1 MKYFHDITGT
11 IGNTPLVRINRLDKG
26 HGTVLCKLEYFNP
39 LSSIKDR
46 PAMNIIDEA
55 IEAGKL
61 IFGGTIIEATSGNT
75 GLGLAMVS
83 AALGYRLII
92 VMPESMSSERGMLM
106 RHLGAELVLTPAEEG
121 MAGAVA
127 KAEELGRQI
136 PNAYMAR
143 QFNNP
148 ANPNIHYSRTGPEIW
163 RDTEGRV
170 DIFVVGVGTGGTITG
185 IGKFLKEKNPSI
197 KIVAV
202 EPEKS
207 AILSGGEAGPHSIQ
221 GIGAG
226 FVPENYDAEYTDEV
240 ITVSDEEAI
249 AFSRKAAATEG
260 ILTGISG
267 GANLKAACL
276 LSERPENIGKMIVT
290 IAPDTGERYLSTRL
304 FEHDG

>member
-11 IGNTPLVRINRLDKG
+11 IGNTPLVRINRLNKG
-26 HGTVLCKLEYFNP
+26 HGRVLCKLEYFNP

-46 PAMNIIDEA
+46 AAMNIIDEA

-75 GLGLAMVS
+75 GLGLAMV
-83 AALGYRLII
+83 AASLGYRLII
-92 VMPESMSSERGMLM
+92 VMPESMSKERRMLM
-106 RHLGAELVLTPAEEG
+106 RQLGAELILTPANLG
-121 MAGAVA
+121 MEGAVA
-127 KAEELGRQI
+127 KAEELGREI

-148 ANPNIHYSRTGPEIW
+148 ANPNIHYSKTGPEIW
-163 RDTEGRV
+163 RDTEGIV
-170 DIFVVGVGTGGTITG
+170 DIFVAGVGTGGTITG
-185 IGKFLKEKNPSI
+185 VGKFLKEKNQSI
-197 KIVAV
+197 QVVAV

-207 AILSGGEAGPHSIQ
+207 AVLSGGEPSPHGIQ

-226 FVPENYDAEYTDEV
+226 FVPENYDENFVDEV
-240 ITVSDEEAI
+240 VTIGDMEAI
-249 AFSRKAAATEG
+249 EFSRMAAANEG

-290 IAPDTGERYLSTRL
+290 IAPDTGERYLSTPL
-304 FEHDG
+304 FEQED